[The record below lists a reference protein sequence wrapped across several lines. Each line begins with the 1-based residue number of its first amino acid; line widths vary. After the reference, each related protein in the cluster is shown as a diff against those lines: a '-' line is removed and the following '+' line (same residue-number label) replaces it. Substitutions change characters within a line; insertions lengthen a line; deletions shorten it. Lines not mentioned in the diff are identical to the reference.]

1 MRTIRTLD
9 ELREQ
14 IGKEVAISPWVRVD
28 QQRIDL
34 FAQATGDHQWIHV
47 DQERASQESAFGTT
61 IAHGYLTLSLLPD
74 LMSQAVTLPPSEMS
88 INYGLNKVRFPA
100 PVPQGSMLRARI
112 KLKDMRWLP
121 AMAGQPE
128 ARVVELIWESSIEC
142 DGMSKPACVAET
154 ISRRYDRIQ

>member
-9 ELREQ
+9 ELHEQ

-34 FAQATGDHQWIHV
+34 FAQATGDQQWIHV

-74 LMSQAVTLPPSEMS
+74 LMSQAMTLPPSEMS
-88 INYGLNKVRFPA
+88 INYGLNKVRFPRLYFKA
-100 PVPQGSMLRARI
+100 ACCGPVSSSRICAGCRPWRVSLTSGS
-112 KLKDMRWLP
+112 
-121 AMAGQPE
+121 
-128 ARVVELIWESSIEC
+128 SN
-142 DGMSKPACVAET
+142 
-154 ISRRYDRIQ
+154 